1 MTNKK
6 IEDTIKNILPNNDR
20 SKLINCSGDDFF
32 NISKKHNIKV
42 VMCGDDETIPKI
54 IHARIKS
61 TCDEIMDP
69 FSDVKWK
76 DVYSIMEDIYKKGV
90 KHGKDEK

>member
-20 SKLINCSGDDFF
+20 SKLINCS
-32 NISKKHNIKV
+32 
-42 VMCGDDETIPKI
+42 GDDETIPKI